1 MTKGE
6 LKQRQLDLA
15 LKISSIALLVD
26 DATYEKIKEPLKGIE
41 HAIIELCEHITVED
55 DKTDSMEDKE
65 SEEE

>member
-6 LKQRQLDLA
+6 LKQRQLDLG
-15 LKISSIALLVD
+15 LKIQSIALLVD
-26 DATYEKIKEPLKGIE
+26 DATFEKIKEPLKAIENGIL
-41 HAIIELCEHITVED
+41 ELCEHITVED